1 MARSTFREDRALDI
15 EAEVKGFDLSAVSA
29 YSGKYVGYGIR
40 KGKLSAKLN
49 YKIEDRKLSASNN
62 IFLDQLTF
70 GDPVESP
77 DAIKAPVLLAVA
89 LLKNGRGE
97 INLDLPVSGTLDDP
111 QFSIGGLVFQAIMNL
126 LGKAITAPFA
136 LLGSMFGGG
145 EELAWLEFDAGRAGI
160 TETAP
165 ASSRPRQGTE
175 EQASTEA
182 RDHACGV
189 DPQQDLPGL
198 RRCFWSGS

>member
-1 MARSTFREDRALDI
+1 MDGAAPVSIGGAFNPFREDRALDI

-111 QFSIGGLVFQAIMNL
+111 QFSIGGLVF
-126 LGKAITAPFA
+126 
-136 LLGSMFGGG
+136 
-145 EELAWLEFDAGRAGI
+145 
-160 TETAP
+160 
-165 ASSRPRQGTE
+165 RQ
-175 EQASTEA
+175 S
-182 RDHACGV
+182 
-189 DPQQDLPGL
+189 
-198 RRCFWSGS
+198 